1 MPRPMAEAQP
11 IERGPEPRPDT
22 EQRYLAV
29 GVPFGRWR
37 DPGDPSSPPT
47 AIIRQ
52 GEQFLLVGLRTLEL
66 FLFAVRPRRRSELL
80 AAAEETGAQD
90 PIELMESVI
99 DDGLLIVL
107 GNDAD
112 DDLRRLGALRL
123 QPTGIGLGDDGTE
136 PGRCRIAGH
145 DLRPLLACDPVTYS
159 VWAAS
164 DGRSLSTVCEQ
175 VSRSYGVEPDDV
187 LRHILQV
194 LPGLLE
200 SGAAFLDS
208 SPGGAW

>member
-1 MPRPMAEAQP
+1 M
-11 IERGPEPRPDT
+11 PDT

-37 DPGDPSSPPT
+37 DPGDPDSPPT

-52 GEQFLLVGLRTLEL
+52 GEQFLLVGLSTLEL

-99 DDGLLIVL
+99 DDGLLILL
-107 GNDAD
+107 GNNSD

-123 QPTGIGLGDDGTE
+123 QPAGIGLGDDGTE
-136 PGRCRIAGH
+136 PGHYRIAGH
-145 DLRPLLACDPVTYS
+145 DLRPLLACDSVTYS

-175 VSRSYGVEPDDV
+175 ISRSYGVGSDDV

-194 LPGLLE
+194 LPGLLQ

-208 SPGGAW
+208 SPGDEAS